1 MSSNKKIGELVGY
14 KFSIPNYQRD
24 YAWGE
29 KNIEDL
35 WDDLLE
41 AKEARM
47 DEMGHFLGAIVVS
60 NNADKLDLI
69 DGQQRLT
76 TIFMLKYALNQR
88 TSNPSFN
95 LNHFY
100 DINGNLNLEVID
112 SNKDFFNKILE
123 QAKHNHINTK
133 LEDEI
138 KTQGHR
144 NLYDCFKS
152 IFNHVKDLT
161 QEQANELW
169 TILNSM
175 IIMLLEEKNAGRAIR
190 MFQTVNDRGV
200 PLLLLDKLKA
210 LLILYSN
217 KYCEGCLDNI
227 INERFGK
234 IFRIIT
240 EIKKHDAVSTIGGID
255 FRNEAENRIFN
266 FHIKSN
272 IEFESLSHYKNS
284 PESTYNELKSVLK
297 DKIKNDNKKLEK
309 WLDIYTNDLLNFTKC
324 FLELLDD
331 TKKNINIF
339 KMLYILNINPFFYP
353 TIIRLKINGLLD
365 DEIIEMI
372 SKAEILLYSF
382 GSTNDAKAY
391 GLYKYTNNKQSFIE
405 NLVTSCKNAA
415 KGGYNTI
422 KEAINELAKDNYD
435 WGKNFKFMFF
445 TYRCKDMRINDY
457 LNLIEKDK
465 KTINI
470 DIEHII
476 PANALENGSLENY
489 KILNE
494 DDFNT
499 IKNTFGN
506 LLVLESNLNRA
517 CQDFSLIK
525 KQEYY
530 KKSKISYNTSFA
542 NSDNLIHFNKQ
553 LIEKEN
559 KEFAEWGKTYFREF
573 L

>member
-234 IFRIIT
+234 R
-240 EIKKHDAVSTIGGID
+240 
-255 FRNEAENRIFN
+255 R
-266 FHIKSN
+266 
-272 IEFESLSHYKNS
+272 
-284 PESTYNELKSVLK
+284 
-297 DKIKNDNKKLEK
+297 
-309 WLDIYTNDLLNFTKC
+309 
-324 FLELLDD
+324 
-331 TKKNINIF
+331 
-339 KMLYILNINPFFYP
+339 
-353 TIIRLKINGLLD
+353 
-365 DEIIEMI
+365 
-372 SKAEILLYSF
+372 
-382 GSTNDAKAY
+382 
-391 GLYKYTNNKQSFIE
+391 
-405 NLVTSCKNAA
+405 
-415 KGGYNTI
+415 
-422 KEAINELAKDNYD
+422 
-435 WGKNFKFMFF
+435 
-445 TYRCKDMRINDY
+445 
-457 LNLIEKDK
+457 
-465 KTINI
+465 
-470 DIEHII
+470 
-476 PANALENGSLENY
+476 
-489 KILNE
+489 
-494 DDFNT
+494 
-499 IKNTFGN
+499 
-506 LLVLESNLNRA
+506 
-517 CQDFSLIK
+517 
-525 KQEYY
+525 
-530 KKSKISYNTSFA
+530 
-542 NSDNLIHFNKQ
+542 
-553 LIEKEN
+553 
-559 KEFAEWGKTYFREF
+559 
-573 L
+573 